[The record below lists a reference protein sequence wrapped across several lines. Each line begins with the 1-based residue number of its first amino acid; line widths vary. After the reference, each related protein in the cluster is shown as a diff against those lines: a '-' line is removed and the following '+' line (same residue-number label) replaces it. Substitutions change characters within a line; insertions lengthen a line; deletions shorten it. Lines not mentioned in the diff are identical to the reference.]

1 MLIWCNI
8 NRYLG
13 QLKKYVRNKARPE
26 GSIAEAYNLQ
36 EILTFC
42 SRYLENIETKW
53 NQTSRVDDEPIYD
66 IQTDSRVAE
75 LFPRVGKP
83 IGGSSYYTLTPIEKL
98 QAHRHVL
105 TNCPIV
111 DDYLK

>member
-1 MLIWCNI
+1 M
-8 NRYLG
+8 
-13 QLKKYVRNKARPE
+13 RNKAQPE
-26 GSIAEAYNLQ
+26 GSMAEGYLMQ

-42 SRYLENIETKW
+42 SRYLDSIETKW
-53 NQTSRVDDEPIYD
+53 NRPRRVDDAHISGMDP
-66 IQTDSRVAE
+66 QSRLAK

-83 IGGSSYYTLTPIEKL
+83 IGGSSYFVLTASEKM

-111 DDYLK
+111 DSYLQ